1 MYLII
6 SYNNSDT
13 RNARCRN
20 DKQVIISYLGH
31 SKFFVILSHAVAVV
45 TLSIVGER
53 NESQN

>member
-6 SYNNSDT
+6 SYNNSNT

-31 SKFFVILSHAVAVV
+31 SKFFVILSHDVAVV
-45 TLSIVGER
+45 TLSIVGKR
-53 NESQN
+53 NELQN